1 MNRNILSLLFC
12 FVFFSLFAQENPV
25 QIVFDV
31 TTDNKDTHKA
41 TIRHV
46 KGMSNAYPDSK
57 FEVVMYSNSLEMALD
72 STSTVKEDIF
82 QLAQNNN
89 VSFVVCEGTLKR
101 HKIKKSKL
109 IKGIETVPDGILQI
123 IKRQQSGWG
132 YIKEAHQ

>member
-12 FVFFSLFAQENPV
+12 FTFFALFAQQDPV

-31 TTDNKDTHKA
+31 TTDNTDTHKA
-41 TIRHV
+41 TVRHV
-46 KGMSNAYPDSK
+46 KGMSNAYPDSQ
-57 FEVVMYSNSLEMALD
+57 FEVVMYSNSLAMALE
-72 STSTVKEDIF
+72 STSTVKDDIF
-82 QLAQNNN
+82 QLAQNKN

-101 HKIKKSKL
+101 HKIEKSKL
-109 IKGIETVPDGILQI
+109 IKGIKTVPDGILQI

>member
-1 MNRNILSLLFC
+1 
-12 FVFFSLFAQENPV
+12 
-25 QIVFDV
+25 
-31 TTDNKDTHKA
+31 
-41 TIRHV
+41 
-46 KGMSNAYPDSK
+46 
-57 FEVVMYSNSLEMALD
+57 MYSNSLEMALD

-82 QLAQNNN
+82 QLAQKNN

-109 IKGIETVPDGILQI
+109 IKGIQTVPDGILQI

>member
-1 MNRNILSLLFC
+1 MNRKFLSLLFC
-12 FVFFSLFAQENPV
+12 LIFSFVFSQENPV

-31 TTDNKDTHKA
+31 TTDNISTHQA

-46 KGMSNAYPDSK
+46 KGMSRAYPDSQ

-72 STSTVKEDIF
+72 SISTVKDDIF
-82 QLAQNNN
+82 QLAKKKN
-89 VSFVVCEGTLKR
+89 VSFVVCEGTLNR
-101 HKIKKSKL
+101 YKIEKSKL
-109 IKGIETVPDGILQI
+109 IQGIQTVPDGILQI